1 MQHNTVLVDG
11 NVLETV
17 ITDEDVARSSES
29 QTVENTGN
37 PAYSAAFMRRFRR
50 VKRVTKEQDAIS
62 RMVVAEMHD
71 KRGAA
76 KADMPV
82 TKTPEQRTFA
92 DFAEGV

>member
-1 MQHNTVLVDG
+1 MLTRTIRAPDG
-11 NVLETV
+11 TLETA

-62 RMVVAEMHD
+62 RKVVAEMQD
-71 KRGAA
+71 KLGDA
-76 KADMPV
+76 KAEMPV
-82 TKTPEQRTFA
+82 TKPAEQRTFA
-92 DFAEGV
+92 DFTG